1 MPPQGGAGSGA
12 PPPSMSP
19 QGGQSMG
26 QMQPAGSGGS
36 IMALLQMLL
45 AGGGQGQQQPGMQT
59 MGGMQPM
66 GSGGSIGAMQ
76 PAPQV
81 QRPGG
86 AAPASGYDGTTV
98 GYVGMTTG
106 PPVTVGTPPTGGGS
120 IGGRPPTFGGRWG
133 PQPRQTGPP
142 ITIHPPFGGFRHPIT
157 PPGPPYG
164 GYTGT
169 PQGPFPIAPN
179 PTSPPSTVFNP
190 TGYDGTTVGY
200 GGSRMGASFP
210 QHQPPNVMSLM
221 RALGQVPRP
230 HMMPPQGPPMGMGR
244 PRGRF

>member
-1 MPPQGGAGSGA
+1 MQRAMQGMSNPYGLSPGGQANFQGFNQGNRPGFNPYGQGFGPGGATGGTSPPMGGGMPPQGGAGSGA

-98 GYVGMTTG
+98 GY
-106 PPVTVGTPPTGGGS
+106 
-120 IGGRPPTFGGRWG
+120 
-133 PQPRQTGPP
+133 
-142 ITIHPPFGGFRHPIT
+142 
-157 PPGPPYG
+157 
-164 GYTGT
+164 
-169 PQGPFPIAPN
+169 
-179 PTSPPSTVFNP
+179 
-190 TGYDGTTVGY
+190 